1 MEELDFNKIMNK
13 ISELFNVTEYGI
25 LLDVNTICKIE
36 NMIML
41 YNMKNLENKNID
53 NTVINNIVKL
63 YNTLM
68 I

>member
-13 ISELFNVTEYGI
+13 ISELFNLTEYGI
-25 LLDVNTICKIE
+25 LLDTNIICKIE
-36 NMIML
+36 SMIIL
-41 YNMKNLENKNID
+41 YNMKSLENKNID
-53 NTVINNIVKL
+53 DTVINNIVKL

>member
-13 ISELFNVTEYGI
+13 ISELFNLTEYGI
-25 LLDVNTICKIE
+25 LLDTNIICKIE
-36 NMIML
+36 SMIIL
-41 YNMKNLENKNID
+41 YNMKSLENKNISD
-53 NTVINNIVKL
+53 TVINNVVKL

>member
-1 MEELDFNKIMNK
+1 MEKLDFNKIINK
-13 ISELFNVTEYGI
+13 ISELFNLTEYGI
-25 LLDVNTICKIE
+25 LLDANAVCKIE

-53 NTVINNIVKL
+53 GTVINNVVKL
-63 YNTLM
+63 YNILM